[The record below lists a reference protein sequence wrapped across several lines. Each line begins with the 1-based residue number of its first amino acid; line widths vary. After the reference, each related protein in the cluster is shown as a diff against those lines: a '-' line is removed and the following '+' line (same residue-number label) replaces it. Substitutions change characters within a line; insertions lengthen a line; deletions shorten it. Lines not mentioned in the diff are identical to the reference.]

1 MFETCNLKLND
12 YNLTKKGKKMEYSL
26 CIDSIYPEDGL
37 KEKLEKIKQAGF
49 KFIEFWDWRDKDFE
63 LIINSGLKVTNFSG
77 NRISSLTLDN
87 KEKVIQE
94 VNASIDI
101 ARRLKCDCIML
112 LSDILEGDGSVKINS
127 ISSEKKLL
135 CLYDNLR
142 VLVEIAKKRDIML
155 VIEPLNTLKDHKNY
169 FLDNFLITLEL
180 IQLIDSEHLKILYDI
195 YHMQIMEGNVLET
208 LQKYH
213 QFIGYI
219 HVANVPN
226 RCEPWI
232 GELDYRFILKE
243 LSKVYSGFVGFEFF
257 VKEKSFSY
265 EKLFQWI
272 ESINL

>member
-1 MFETCNLKLND
+1 MQ
-12 YNLTKKGKKMEYSL
+12 YSL
-26 CIDSIYPEDGL
+26 CIDSIYPKENL
-37 KEKLEKIKQAGF
+37 EEKLTRIKQAGF

-63 LIINSGLKVTNFSG
+63 LIINSGLKVSNFSG

-94 VNASIDI
+94 VNASID
-101 ARRLKCDCIML
+101 AAKKLKCDRIML

-135 CLYDNLR
+135 RLYDNLR
-142 VLVEIAKKRDIML
+142 VLVEVAKKRDIML
-155 VIEPLNTLKDHKNY
+155 VIEPLNSLKDHKNY
-169 FLDNFLITLEL
+169 FLDNFPITLEL
-180 IQLIDSEHLKILYDI
+180 IQSIDSEHLKILYDI

-219 HVANVPN
+219 HVANVPY
-226 RCEPWI
+226 RCEPWT
-232 GELDYRFILKE
+232 GELDFKFILKE

-257 VKEKSFSY
+257 VKEKSFTY
-265 EKLFQWI
+265 KKLFQWI
-272 ESINL
+272 QSLNL

>member
-1 MFETCNLKLND
+1 MQF
-12 YNLTKKGKKMEYSL
+12 SL
-26 CIDSIYPEDGL
+26 CIDSIYPKENL
-37 KEKLEKIKQAGF
+37 EEKLTKIKQAGF

-63 LIINSGLKVTNFSG
+63 LIINSDLKVTNFSG
-77 NRISSLTLDN
+77 NRISSLILDN

-94 VNASIDI
+94 INTSIDI
-101 ARRLKCDCIML
+101 AKRLKCDRIML
-112 LSDILEGDGSVKINS
+112 LSDILESDGSVKINS
-127 ISSEKKLL
+127 LSSEKKLL

-142 VLVEIAKKRDIML
+142 ALVEVAKKRDIML

-180 IQLIDSEHLKILYDI
+180 IQSIDSEHLKILYDI

-219 HVANVPN
+219 HVANVPY

-232 GELDYRFILKE
+232 GELDFKFILKE

-257 VKEKSFSY
+257 IKEKDFTF
-265 EKLFQWI
+265 EKLYQWTHTI
-272 ESINL
+272 G